1 MSERDKILKE
11 LLVEEG
17 LIQSEDDKIIA
28 ELVDESGKTED
39 EGDNIF
45 DTINDIF
52 TGTGARA
59 EFPAEIDLANV
70 WGVTEKSGVDSF

>member
-1 MSERDKILKE
+1 MSERDKILKQ
-11 LLVEEG
+11 LLVDEG
-17 LIQSEDDKIIA
+17 LIQSENDKIIA

-52 TGTGARA
+52 TGTKRT
-59 EFPAEIDLANV
+59 EFASMKEIGDA
-70 WGVTEKSGVDSF
+70 